1 MMNSNI
7 FSPLLSDVDMAS
19 IFSDEQF
26 IRNILHIEA
35 TLANVQ
41 ATLGIIPAH
50 TAQHIAQATKDLHVD
65 IQRLQSGV
73 DKSGIPIIDLVQQL
87 REAVDAASSSY
98 IHWGATSQDIMDTA
112 LVLQIR
118 SALEHIE
125 KQTEHL
131 IHNLAQLADQHRATL
146 MVGRTHSQQAL
157 PISFGLKVAG
167 WLAPLLRQ
175 RQRLKQLKPRLL
187 VVQLGGAVGTLASME
202 NKGLQVRQALA
213 HELKLSVPLMTWHTQ
228 RDILAEFAN
237 WLSLL
242 TGSMAKMAQDIILLA
257 QSEIAE
263 LRESD
268 DPTRGGSSTMP
279 QKGNPIISEVIIAA
293 ARTNAVLLSAMHQ
306 ALIQEHERATGGWQ
320 IEWLNLPQMVILTA
334 AALSKAVFLSEHL
347 VVDRARMQL
356 NVAASNGLILAEAL
370 DLALAPHIGRV
381 EAKKVIKESSQ
392 TVIQKNRHLV
402 DVVREKVNAPI
413 DWDALKDE
421 ARYLGQANSFIDR
434 VLNEAQK

>member
-1 MMNSNI
+1 M
-7 FSPLLSDVDMAS
+7 LYV
-19 IFSDEQF
+19 ET
-26 IRNILHIEA
+26 

-41 ATLGIIPAH
+41 AALGMIPANA
-50 TAQHIAQATKDLHVD
+50 AQHIKQGAAKLHVD
-65 IQRLQSGV
+65 TQRLQIGT
-73 DKSGIPIIDLVQQL
+73 DKSGVPIIDLVQQL
-87 REAVDAASSSY
+87 REAVDPESASY
-98 IHWGATSQDIMDTA
+98 VHWGATSQDIMDTA

-118 SALEHIE
+118 TALEHIE
-125 KQTEHL
+125 KQTERL
-131 IHNLAQLADQHRATL
+131 IHNLAQLADQHRTTL
-146 MVGRTHSQQAL
+146 MAGRTHSQQAL

-175 RQRLKQLKPRLL
+175 RQRLAQLKPRLL

-202 NKGLQVRQALA
+202 SKGLQIQQALA
-213 HELKLSVPLMTWHTQ
+213 RELDLGMPLMTWHTQ
-228 RDILAEFAN
+228 RDTLVEFAD

-293 ARTNAVLLSAMHQ
+293 ARTNAALLSAMHQ

-320 IEWLNLPQMVILTA
+320 IEWLNLPQMAILTA
-334 AALSKAVFLSEHL
+334 AALNKAIFLSEHL
-347 VVDRARMQL
+347 VVDRAKMQS

-381 EAKKVIKESSQ
+381 EAKRVIKDASQ
-392 TVIQKNRHLV
+392 IAIRENRHLV
-402 DVVREKVNAPI
+402 DVVRAKINAPV
-413 DWDALKDE
+413 DWDALRNE
-421 ARYLGQANSFIDR
+421 AGYMGLANSFIDR
-434 VLNEAQK
+434 VLDEARK